1 MSLAA
6 ICAWSFLRATAIAL
20 IATALS
26 KGVAAFVG
34 QAGMKDEGGRMRDES
49 KQFWF
54 SLHPSAFILSC
65 SRRLVWV
72 LLLAPFLVPP
82 LLVGYAYSRLALML
96 IHYPQWNDV
105 AYGGLLLLK
114 FLPAA
119 VVIRA
124 FAPSSPVSAEALH
137 LERLLRRHGEPLV
150 RRLSRE
156 IRSWIAGPGRIAV
169 GAFVV
174 VFLLAFQEFEIA
186 SLMGITSG
194 DSHSPAS
201 WTVALF
207 DQHAGGL
214 PLSESLRHVVIP
226 LLFELAVVLPAA
238 IVLPA
243 WMSSGL
249 QSRRDSLSRTG
260 ARYASGFLLF
270 LTALLLAGVPTI
282 VVVRGAWRGIESL
295 QTTLPAIREIL
306 IGATTALGA
315 ALLACGWAHLLIRD
329 RRTWQPRRAGRGLA
343 IGICS
348 LPGLLGPL
356 VLSLAILGLFQLPG
370 FRTLSQSLV
379 PLIFA
384 LVLFVLPRAVILFA
398 VTGVSRRTPS
408 AHSAW
413 LLVHSPDRSQ
423 RTTGARL
430 IDELQTGAMFWSA
443 VLVWYWCYWEL
454 TPASLL
460 APPAAMSFCVR
471 LYNFMHYGQSNALS
485 TMLVAAIA
493 VPTVTVVMLA
503 RLRPLLVRWVLQ

>member
-6 ICAWSFLRATAIAL
+6 VCAWSFVRASAIAL
-20 IATALS
+20 VATLLS
-26 KGVAAFVG
+26 KRVAGFVG
-34 QAGMKDEGGRMRDES
+34 
-49 KQFWF
+49 
-54 SLHPSAFILSC
+54 PSS
-65 SRRLVWV
+65 SRLVWT

-96 IHYPQWNDV
+96 IHYPFWNDV
-105 AYGGLLLLK
+105 TYGVLLLLK

-119 VVIRA
+119 VVIRV
-124 FAPSSPVSAEALH
+124 FAPPSAVSAEAIH
-137 LERLLRRHGEPLV
+137 LERLLRRQDEPLL
-150 RRLSRE
+150 RRVSRE
-156 IRSWIAGPGRIAV
+156 FRSWIAGPGRIAI

-186 SLMGITSG
+186 SLMGITTG
-194 DSHSPAS
+194 DSHSPVS

-214 PLSESLRHVVIP
+214 ALSESLRHVVIP

-238 IVLPA
+238 LVLPA
-243 WMSSGL
+243 WMSPGL
-249 QSRRDSLSRTG
+249 KSSREGAAPARGRFASR
-260 ARYASGFLLF
+260 LLVIV
-270 LTALLLAGVPTI
+270 TALLLAGVPAL
-282 VVVRGAWRGIESL
+282 VVVRGAMRGVESL
-295 QTTLPAIREIL
+295 QTTLPVLREIM
-306 IGATTALGA
+306 IGSATALGA
-315 ALLACGWAHLLIRD
+315 ALLACGWAHLLRRE
-329 RRTWQPRRAGRGLA
+329 RRTWQPLRAGRGLA

-356 VLSLAILGLFQLPG
+356 VLSLAILCLFQLPG
-370 FRTLSQSLV
+370 FRVLSQSLV
-379 PLIFA
+379 PLILS

-398 VTGVSRRTPS
+398 VTGVSRRSPA

-413 LLVHSPDRSQ
+413 LLVRSADRHQ
-423 RTTGARL
+423 RTSGARL
-430 IDELQTGAMFWSA
+430 IDALQTGAIFWSA

-485 TMLVAAIA
+485 TMLVAAVA
-493 VPTVTVVMLA
+493 VPTVTVVILA
-503 RLRPLLVRWVLQ
+503 WLRPALVRWVLE